1 MKEDPI
7 LREIDSILDYA
18 DDTLRHAK
26 RNATDLRNISA
37 NAKYK
42 FRQYNSLFTA
52 SISQMRRVLSS
63 IKDYQTNVTVPVA
76 KFRKILLHI
85 KDKLPESN
93 ANDNSDNVGSIMNK
107 YKTIYDA
114 TLSRIESFLI
124 KLENAPQNN
133 NYKKIS
139 GGGTRKT
146 RRRGFRTRK
155 SHYR

>member
-7 LREIDSILDYA
+7 LREIDGILDYA
-18 DDTLRHAK
+18 DDTLRHVK
-26 RNATDLRNISA
+26 RNSTDLRNVSA
-37 NAKYK
+37 NAKNK

-52 SISQMRRVLSS
+52 SISQMRRVLSNT
-63 IKDYQTNVTVPVA
+63 KNYQTNVTAPVA

-124 KLENAPQNN
+124 KLENAPQND
-133 NYKKIS
+133 NYKKLS
-139 GGGTRKT
+139 GGTRKT

>member
-18 DDTLRHAK
+18 DDTLRHTK
-26 RNATDLRNISA
+26 RNATDLRNVSA
-37 NAKYK
+37 NAKNK

-52 SISQMRRVLSS
+52 SISQMRRVLSNT
-63 IKDYQTNVTVPVA
+63 KNYQTNVTAPVA
-76 KFRKILLHI
+76 KFRKILKHI

-124 KLENAPQNN
+124 KLENAPQND

-146 RRRGFRTRK
+146 MRRGFRTRK
-155 SHYR
+155 SHYC

>member
-1 MKEDPI
+1 
-7 LREIDSILDYA
+7 
-18 DDTLRHAK
+18 
-26 RNATDLRNISA
+26 
-37 NAKYK
+37 
-42 FRQYNSLFTA
+42 
-52 SISQMRRVLSS
+52 MRRVLSNT
-63 IKDYQTNVTVPVA
+63 KNYQTNVTAPVA

-124 KLENAPQNN
+124 KLENAPQND
-133 NYKKIS
+133 NYKKLS
-139 GGGTRKT
+139 GGTRKT